1 MYRAGTTVLIR
12 DKSSAFLYIACRLR
26 LMGEKYIALVYK
38 TVIFELIIKNFTD
51 VVYRADRVGLKA

>member
-1 MYRAGTTVLIR
+1 
-12 DKSSAFLYIACRLR
+12 
-26 LMGEKYIALVYK
+26 MGEKYIALVYK